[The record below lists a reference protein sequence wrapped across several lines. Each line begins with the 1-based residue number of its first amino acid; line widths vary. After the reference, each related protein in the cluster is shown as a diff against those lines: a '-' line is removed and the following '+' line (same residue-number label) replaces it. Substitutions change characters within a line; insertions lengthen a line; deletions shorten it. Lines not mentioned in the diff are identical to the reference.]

1 VAAPQV
7 PRVAEPARANAI
19 RYTCPSPPAGRAEK
33 NDSELEM
40 AVYQN
45 YLRDRAS
52 KLGILVVL
60 AVVVQILYTVVVRP
74 GAEAWTA
81 QQTEIAKVTPG
92 YKPERSLYVIIAGEE
107 QEATIIIAF
116 WALILSAIRFGELR
130 SQRKLLSADLM
141 NLPPGIVIV
150 PEDCREYERRL
161 EQLPQKERDY
171 VVPRVLGSAL
181 KRFGAT
187 GQVQDAS
194 TTVHNVC
201 ESEAARLD
209 AELAILRFGV
219 WATPALGFVGTVR
232 GIGLAL
238 QGAQLAMQ
246 GDTSAVTSG
255 LGISFNSTLVALT
268 LSIVLVYTLHEI
280 QLAQER
286 LVLDV
291 EHYTDEKL
299 VSRLHTHGGK

>member
-1 VAAPQV
+1 
-7 PRVAEPARANAI
+7 
-19 RYTCPSPPAGRAEK
+19 
-33 NDSELEM
+33 M
-40 AVYQN
+40 AVYSN
-45 YLRDRAS
+45 YFRDRTS

-60 AVVVQILYTVVVRP
+60 TLVVQFLYTIVVLP
-74 GAEAWTA
+74 GADRWREE
-81 QQTEIAKVTPG
+81 QIELAKTTPG
-92 YKPERSLYVIIAGEE
+92 HRPERSLYVIIAGEE

-116 WALILSAIRFGELR
+116 WALALSVIRFAELR

-150 PEDCREYERRL
+150 PEDCREYLRRL
-161 EQLPQKERDY
+161 EQLPAKERDY

-238 QGAQLAMQ
+238 QGAQLAMA
-246 GDTSAVTSG
+246 GDTSAVTGG

-299 VSRLHTHGGK
+299 VGRLHTHA

>member
-1 VAAPQV
+1 
-7 PRVAEPARANAI
+7 
-19 RYTCPSPPAGRAEK
+19 
-33 NDSELEM
+33 M

-60 AVVVQILYTVVVRP
+60 AIGIQIFYTVVVHP

-81 QQTEIAKVTPG
+81 RQTEIAKTTPG

-116 WALILSAIRFGELR
+116 WALALSVIRFAELR

-150 PEDCREYERRL
+150 PEDCREYLRRL
-161 EQLPQKERDY
+161 EQLPAKERDY

-238 QGAQLAMQ
+238 QGAQLAMA
-246 GDTSAVTSG
+246 GDTSAVTGG

-299 VSRLHTHGGK
+299 VGRLHTHA

>member
-1 VAAPQV
+1 M
-7 PRVAEPARANAI
+7 
-19 RYTCPSPPAGRAEK
+19 G
-33 NDSELEM
+33 
-40 AVYQN
+40 VYQS
-45 YLRDRAS
+45 YLKDRAT
-52 KLGILVVL
+52 KLLILVVL
-60 AVVVQILYTVVVRP
+60 TLVIQTLYTIVVRP
-74 GAEAWTA
+74 GAAAWTEK
-81 QQTEIAKVTPG
+81 QMELVRENPG

-107 QEATIIIAF
+107 QEATIIIAI
-116 WALILSAIRFGELR
+116 WAFVLSAIRFVELR
-130 SQRKLLSADLM
+130 GQRKLLESDLM

-150 PEDCREYERRL
+150 PEDCREYLRRL
-161 EQLPQKERDY
+161 QQLPPKWRDA
-171 VVPRVLGSAL
+171 VVPRILGSAL

-187 GQVQDAS
+187 RHVQDAS

-238 QGAQLAMQ
+238 QGAQLAIN

-268 LSIVLVYTLHEI
+268 LSIVLVYILHEI

-286 LVLDV
+286 LVLDA
-291 EHYTDEKL
+291 EQYADEKL
-299 VSRLHTHGGK
+299 VSRLHTHRSSAREPVAAQASAMTAA

>member
-1 VAAPQV
+1 
-7 PRVAEPARANAI
+7 
-19 RYTCPSPPAGRAEK
+19 
-33 NDSELEM
+33 M

-45 YLRDRAS
+45 YLKDRAS
-52 KLGILVVL
+52 KLMILAVL
-60 AVVVQILYTVVVRP
+60 ALVIQVLYTIVVRP
-74 GAEAWTA
+74 GADAWTA
-81 QQTEIAKVTPG
+81 KQQEIAQTTPS
-92 YKPERSLYVIIAGEE
+92 YRPERSLFVIIAGQE
-107 QEATIIIAF
+107 QEATIIIAS
-116 WALILSAIRFGELR
+116 WALTLAVMRFIELSK
-130 SQRKLLSADLM
+130 QRKLLSADLM

-150 PEDCREYERRL
+150 PEDCREYLRRL
-161 EQLPQKERDY
+161 QQLPVTQRNA

-187 GQVQDAS
+187 GHVQDAS

-209 AELAILRFGV
+209 AELSILRFGV

-238 QGAQLAMQ
+238 QGAQLALN

-280 QLAQER
+280 QLSQER
-286 LVLDV
+286 LVLDA
-291 EHYTDEKL
+291 EHYADEQL
-299 VSRLHTHGGK
+299 VSRLLTHRS